1 MLACKIMRSVILV
14 RAVLST
20 GLLSCVAS
28 GAFADTDAELMQGWS
43 LLRGWRLDS
52 SAGRSGDPAL
62 VWQSASGT
70 VGSSSRTV
78 GLEPGVS
85 YRLTAWVQA
94 EALTNGGFAVSL
106 EWRDPQQRYIG
117 GKKVQEVINNDV
129 GMIGGWRRYE
139 AVTEPIPTDAVRS
152 TLKVETTGKAEGRL
166 SVCGITLEPTATK
179 WMEFL
184 SSSAYR
190 DTAWEG
196 TVRFA
201 APLFVNE
208 VRHPLPTVGCELAYA
223 DGAGRAAVAKPVV
236 FTAAEAVFELPVR
249 NLKPGRQE
257 LVARIFDRR
266 SDKTFESCKLAFT
279 RTATAPK
286 RAVWLDAK
294 GRTLLNG
301 KPFFPLGMYTS
312 CKFMGEADFARWERS
327 PFNFAMEYSHMMKP
341 EHLDLYQKAGIY
353 VAPDIRGLVYKRSC
367 GGKDGPKDL
376 ETAHR
381 LVRELVR
388 MSASHPALIAWYMV
402 DEAPAAWF
410 PALAEMRNFLHE
422 TDPDHPVWAVHDHSR
437 VARGLLPCCDVIGM
451 DPYPIGNGGR

>member
-1 MLACKIMRSVILV
+1 MTKIPASVLATFC
-14 RAVLST
+14 VLC
-20 GLLSCVAS
+20 LLD
-28 GAFADTDAELMQGWS
+28 GAFAAADAGLMQGWS
-43 LLRGWRLDS
+43 LARGWRLDS

-62 VWQSASGT
+62 VWQSILGA

-152 TLKVETTGKAEGRL
+152 ILKVETTGKVEGRL

-208 VRHPLPTVGCELAYA
+208 VRHPLPTVGCELAVSGSGRPNRNRRWRGRRYGRFA
-223 DGAGRAAVAKPVV
+223 VRGFPRFGRCICRPCAIQGERSRKMSELKVGRRRFLALAAG
-236 FTAAEAVFELPVR
+236 TAAAAGLPAEAEEKVR
-249 NLKPGRQE
+249 EP
-257 LVARIFDRR
+257 
-266 SDKTFESCKLAFT
+266 
-279 RTATAPK
+279 
-286 RAVWLDAK
+286 
-294 GRTLLNG
+294 
-301 KPFFPLGMYTS
+301 
-312 CKFMGEADFARWERS
+312 
-327 PFNFAMEYSHMMKP
+327 
-341 EHLDLYQKAGIY
+341 
-353 VAPDIRGLVYKRSC
+353 IRGRVTC
-367 GGKDGPKDL
+367 GD
-376 ETAHR
+376 
-381 LVRELVR
+381 
-388 MSASHPALIAWYMV
+388 
-402 DEAPAAWF
+402 PAAR
-410 PALAEMRNFLHE
+410 AGVIVS
-422 TDPDHPVWAVHDHSR
+422 D
-437 VARGLLPCCDVIGM
+437 GLVCVNTAQVPL
-451 DPYPIGNGGR
+451 RH